1 MALIPNLYNETLA
14 SLSFKDLAERLRQD
28 LSDVEIM
35 ETELMR
41 QVKYNELKAD
51 LWKIAADER
60 NSGVDLINHLL
71 ELTGRMV
78 DVSKVTYNE
87 LQASEDSFRQIVQWV
102 KPGLSATQSILISA
116 LFAGDYFQQEKIA
129 IPSDLEPEHKTQI
142 RLNMEQTGDRSILIV
157 PFRDEIGEPNRFV
170 SFCEHESTREWDE
183 FDVSILQE
191 LVQIISQQIREYRKN
206 LALETNIKKYQAYV
220 EQSNN
225 IIYTISPDGIVTYV
239 SPTWT
244 EELGYYPEEVIGQ
257 PFTLFLHQDDI
268 SGSWETLTSILNS
281 GLKQTQGTFRIKRKD
296 GLWRWYATN
305 STVFRDEY
313 DKSISLLGVAHDIT
327 ERIENE
333 QLLIRERKR
342 FFGLIENIPTVVMEI
357 SDAGIINFVNQRV
370 ETEAGFAAGDLV
382 GKHYLEAGLIVPEY
396 HKELVNAFEE
406 LQTGGEVQGLEI
418 VMLSK
423 DEEEMFFE
431 INAIP
436 LENRILAAIT
446 NITEI
451 KLASQKLKKA
461 YDELEVRIQDRTR
474 QLQDKNLELNQE
486 ITERKKI
493 EEELRDS
500 RQKLHLVFD
509 TIPHSIFWKDRQSVY
524 QGCNRNFAD
533 IAGLRSPEGV
543 IGKTDLDL
551 PWTKEQAESF
561 IQLDQQV
568 MDNNKSESH
577 IIEQLLKADGS
588 TAWTNTTKTPL
599 LNTEGNVIGMLGTL
613 EDITEEL
620 EIRKQE
626 KVREQQLVKAD
637 KMISLGILVAGVA
650 HEINNP
656 NQFIMSHISPLKRVC
671 DEVMPILEK
680 YSTEYGDFRLA
691 GMNYSQMK
699 QRLPTIFA
707 NLMSGSQRIKNIV
720 EELRE
725 YIREYPSEHIESIQ
739 FNSVVESA
747 LTLLENLIKK
757 STTVF
762 RVDYGK
768 DLPFIKGHY
777 QQLEQ
782 VIINLV
788 QNACQAL
795 TSNDEG
801 IFISTSYDKTENTIL
816 FTVEDEGTGIPE
828 EQLDRV
834 TDLFFTTKR
843 DIGGIGLGLAI
854 SSKIIL
860 EHEGKMTFSSGKK
873 KGTQATIALPLERQ
887 ESGKAELPKLSAKL
901 FT

>member
-14 SLSFKDLAERLRQD
+14 SLSFKDLAERLQQD
-28 LSDVEIM
+28 LSDVERM

-41 QVKYNELKAD
+41 QIKYNGLKAD
-51 LWKIAADER
+51 LWKIAAGEKG
-60 NSGVDLINHLL
+60 SELDLINHLL
-71 ELTGRMV
+71 DMTGKVV

-87 LQASEDSFRQIVQWV
+87 LLPSEDIFRQVVCWV
-102 KPGLSATQSILISA
+102 KPGIMSIESILISTD
-116 LFAGDYFQQEKIA
+116 FAKLCFQQEKIE
-129 IPSDLEPEHKTQI
+129 IPSDLTPEYKLQI
-142 RLNMEQTGDRSILIV
+142 QQNMEQTGDKSILMV
-157 PFRDEIGEPNRFV
+157 PFRDEIGEPTRFV
-170 SFCEHESTREWDE
+170 SFFDQESIREWNE

-191 LVQIISQQIREYRKN
+191 LIQIISRQIREHRRN

-244 EELGYYPEEVIGQ
+244 EALGHDPEEIIGQ
-257 PFTLFLHQDDI
+257 PFTLFLHEDDI
-268 SGSWETLTSILNS
+268 KGSWETLQSTLNS
-281 GLKQTQGTFRIKRKD
+281 NVKQTESTFRIKRKD
-296 GLWRWYATN
+296 GLWRWYDTN
-305 STVFRDEY
+305 STVFKDEY
-313 DKSISLLGVAHDIT
+313 DKTISLLGVAYDIT
-327 ERIENE
+327 DRIENE
-333 QLLIRERKR
+333 QLLIQERKR

-357 SDAGIINFVNQRV
+357 NDAGIINFVNQRV
-370 ETEAGFAAGDLV
+370 ETEAGFAASDLV
-382 GKHYLEAGLIVPEY
+382 GKHYLEAGLVVPEY
-396 HKELVNAFEE
+396 HKKLVDAFEK
-406 LQTGGEVQGLEI
+406 LKTGGEVQGLEI

-423 DEEEMFFE
+423 EEEEMFFE

-461 YDELEVRIQDRTR
+461 YDELEIRIQERTR

-500 RQKLHLVFD
+500 RQKLHLVFN

-524 QGCNRNFAD
+524 QGCNRNFAK
-533 IAGLRSPEGV
+533 IAGVNSPEDI
-543 IGKTDLDL
+543 IGKTDRDL
-551 PWTKEQAESF
+551 PWTEEQAESF

-577 IIEQLLKADGS
+577 IIEQLLLADGS

-599 LNTEGNVIGMLGTL
+599 LNTGGDVIGMLGTL

-620 EIRKQE
+620 EIRKKE

-680 YSTEYGDFRLA
+680 YSAEYGDFRLA

-699 QRLPTIFA
+699 QRLPTIFD

-725 YIREYPSEHIESIQ
+725 YIREYPSERVESIQ

-757 STTVF
+757 STTAF

-795 TSNDEG
+795 TSPDEG
-801 IFISTSYDKTENTIL
+801 IFISTSYHDIENTII
-816 FTVEDEGTGIPE
+816 FTVEDEGPGIPD

-860 EHEGKMTFSSGKK
+860 EHEGKMTFSPGEK
-873 KGTQATIALPLERQ
+873 KGTKATIVLPLERQ
-887 ESGKAELPKLSAKL
+887 EISKTELPKLSAKL